1 MPNAQTHSLIKLNTM
16 TFYAYH
22 GVLPQEAVLGAHY
35 EVDAELSVDITS
47 AALTDDLAQTI
58 DYGMVYMLI
67 KKEMTE
73 TRQQLLETLAY
84 RMAHKLL
91 ETFALVDRTTI
102 AVRKLHPPLGGE
114 CHSAEVSYTFARS

>member
-22 GVLPQEAVLGAHY
+22 GVLPQEAVLGALY

-47 AALTDDLAQTI
+47 AALNDDLTKTI
-58 DYGMVYMLI
+58 DYSMVYMLI
-67 KKEMTE
+67 KKEMIE

-84 RMAHKLL
+84 RITHNLL
-91 ETFALVDRTTI
+91 ETFALIEKATI
-102 AVRKLHPPLGGE
+102 SVRKLHPPLGGE